1 MRVFYRILAYVIAAE
16 VAIQAAFMAYAIAG
30 LYIWVQD
37 GGVLDSAAMESEEA
51 PFDEVVGFMVHGIN
65 GMMVIPALA
74 LILLIVSFFAKVK
87 GGVLFAVLVLAWV
100 AVQIFLG
107 LFGHEAAIFGF
118 LHGLVAF
125 AVYGS
130 AFMAGFRA
138 KKPGPDA
145 VTEPAAGD
153 ALQ

>member
-1 MRVFYRILAYVIAAE
+1 MRVVYRVIAYVIAAE
-16 VAIQAAFMAYAIAG
+16 VALQAAFMAYAIAG

-37 GGVLDSAAMESEEA
+37 GGVLDAAVMESEEV
-51 PFDEVVGFMVHGIN
+51 PFDEGVGFMLHGIN

-87 GGVLFAVLVLAWV
+87 GGVLFALMVLFWV
-100 AVQIFLG
+100 IVQVVLG
-107 LFGHEAAIFGF
+107 LSGHEAAIFGL

-138 KKPGPDA
+138 KRPAPEAA
-145 VTEPAAGD
+145 VGD
-153 ALQ
+153 APQ

>member
-30 LYIWVQD
+30 LGIWIED
-37 GGVLDSAAMESEEA
+37 GGILDKAVIESDEA
-51 PFDEVVGFMVHGIN
+51 PFDEVIGFAVHGIN

-87 GGVLFAVLVLAWV
+87 RGVASAVAVLVLV
-100 AVQIFLG
+100 VLQIFLG
-107 LFGHEAAIFGF
+107 LWGHQAAIFGL

-125 AVYGS
+125 AVYGA
-130 AFMAGFRA
+130 AFMAGYRA
-138 KKPGPDA
+138 TKPVSNSERTVGNGP
-145 VTEPAAGD
+145 
-153 ALQ
+153 Q